1 MYICNNNSNH
11 ALNVSVSNIV
21 TNQHVSIEYGVNYK
35 IVDHV
40 SADHVSIWTL
50 TLDIL
55 RYQVYITI
63 ISPVC
68 PSCMWPAAM

>member
-11 ALNVSVSNIV
+11 ALNVPVSHIV
-21 TNQHVSIEYGVNYK
+21 TNQHVSIEYGVNYN

-55 RYQVYITI
+55 RYQVHINI